1 MEGEFV
7 EIFSVLSV
15 GTNDTVDVAISI
27 GADEGFNVG
36 MSVGANEG
44 FNVGIPVGANECPD
58 VGMELSRIDDEG
70 VDRSG
75 LATGGEVASED
86 GTGVNTSLSEILRL
100 VEHSPKTMPK

>member
-27 GADEGFNVG
+27 GAD
-36 MSVGANEG
+36 EG

>member
-7 EIFSVLSV
+7 GIFSVLSV

-44 FNVGIPVGANECPD
+44 FNVGVLVGANECPD
-58 VGMELSRIDDEG
+58 VGMELSRI
-70 VDRSG
+70 S
-75 LATGGEVASED
+75 LM
-86 GTGVNTSLSEILRL
+86 TSSSVPTTSTILEIS
-100 VEHSPKTMPK
+100 V